1 MALLDHNNLGDER
14 DWGRA
19 FTVLSAIT
27 HGYVWQ
33 NGGNNPAKVIQEKYI
48 NYFNSYTD
56 IVYK

>member
-1 MALLDHNNLGDER
+1 MPLLDHNNLGDER

-19 FTVLSAIT
+19 FTVLSTIT